1 MKRSIIRIDEEK
13 CDGCGLCVTGCPE
26 GALQVIDGKAKLVRE
41 DYCDGLGACIGDCPR
56 DAIHVEERESLP
68 YDEYSVMKN
77 ITAQGEEALRLHLD
91 HLEEHGEKELLL
103 VAKRYMEEQG
113 ITIEQGRKPSLR
125 VMQPQGGGCPGSA
138 ARVIQPGTA
147 GKSTQTGTKATVSAE
162 SRLRQWPVQ
171 LKLLNPAAP
180 YFTDCHLLVAAD
192 CVPFASGDFHDR
204 YLKGKSVAM
213 FCPKLDSGL
222 EQYVDKLTEIFTG
235 NTVHSVTVLTME
247 VPCCMGTLRV
257 VQEALHRSGKD
268 IPLHSI
274 TVGINGEE
282 KPA

>member
-1 MKRSIIRIDEEK
+1 MWRTAMKRSIIRIDEEK

-125 VMQPQGGGCPGSA
+125 VMQPQ
-138 ARVIQPGTA
+138 
-147 GKSTQTGTKATVSAE
+147 
-162 SRLRQWPVQ
+162 
-171 LKLLNPAAP
+171 
-180 YFTDCHLLVAAD
+180 
-192 CVPFASGDFHDR
+192 
-204 YLKGKSVAM
+204 
-213 FCPKLDSGL
+213 
-222 EQYVDKLTEIFTG
+222 
-235 NTVHSVTVLTME
+235 
-247 VPCCMGTLRV
+247 
-257 VQEALHRSGKD
+257 
-268 IPLHSI
+268 
-274 TVGINGEE
+274 
-282 KPA
+282 